1 MSDELTIQGGVDQAL
16 LTGLVDLARRVDAAK
31 KSSDELAESVKQ
43 QPGAWAR
50 AEAGFQGFLG
60 RAKDFWESSSRFGE
74 AYKNIKEPLGDI
86 TEGLVSAAEGTA
98 RLASE
103 QARLDRVQ
111 QDLGVSLRE
120 AQDYAGG
127 FARET
132 EIATAAITLQGQ
144 GLRVTQRELD
154 ALTRLGMRRAAD
166 TGKEFAEVMESVTE
180 TVLEGG
186 DELGKLAPELLAVA
200 DGSHSAGQR
209 LAAMVTAAERAG
221 PATRDARTEMERYRA
236 AIESSQRQMAAG
248 FVDGLTRLSQLT
260 SQTRDARDASDEWD
274 RSMRAVGTTFATVAS
289 AALNGVGAIAGV
301 VATAIATVPAL
312 LQGTGNAVREFTNV
326 DNLRRGVAGERAG
339 AAFRAA
345 LNNETITSL
354 TDFVEA
360 RVSALEAIASDALDD
375 RTTAAPEAPGGPTAA
390 QRARDRRLRT
400 TSNDALAGNSDS
412 DTDDGADRGKKF
424 GARDRLRAS
433 DTDLAERRR
442 SVDALLAQERE
453 RQSAEDERTTA
464 AKGARDARDAEAFG
478 RSDAG
483 RFQTRQQEIAE
494 QREQRAQEQRLER
507 MRSFTDRWRDLHT
520 EQVDITAQAMDSL
533 AGAIDA
539 GGEAIGGAWEQI
551 VTGQKDVADS
561 LQDGL
566 KSYLLTVAKRE
577 SIEGGTEIAKGLSA
591 LAGIVTAPLAP
602 GHFAAAAAH
611 FAVAAATGVAGAA
624 IPASAGSAAGRGGG
638 SSASSG
644 PRERPL
650 TSNAQNAATGGGNV
664 YNFTFGGGIIMG
676 TPRDVA
682 QGVVGLLN
690 DPSNGA
696 VINARRVQG

>member
-50 AEAGFQGFLG
+50 AEAGFQSFLG

-98 RLASE
+98 RLAAE

-326 DNLRRGVAGERAG
+326 DNLRRGVAGDRAG

-424 GARDRLRAS
+424 GARDRLRAA

-442 SVDALLAQERE
+442 SVDALLAAERE
-453 RQSAEDERTTA
+453 RQEREDERTTA

-494 QREQRAQEQRLER
+494 QREQRAQDARLER
-507 MRSFTDRWRDLHT
+507 MRDWTDRWRDLHD
-520 EQVDITAQAMDSL
+520 EQADITATTMGSISSL
-533 AGAIDA
+533 IEG
-539 GGEAIGGAWEQI
+539 GGEAIGNAWNLI
-551 VTGQKDVADS
+551 VTGQADAGEAFQKS
-561 LQDGL
+561 L
-566 KSYLLTVAKRE
+566 SEFLLGVSKRE
-577 SIEGGTEIAKGLSA
+577 AIEGGIELGKAASA
-591 LAGIVTAPLAP
+591 LAGVVTAPLAA
-602 GHFAAAAAH
+602 GHLAAATVH
-611 FAVAAATGVAGAA
+611 FGVAAATGIGGAA
-624 IPASAGSAAGRGGG
+624 IAPNVSAASNAGRAGGAA
-638 SSASSG
+638 SSA
-644 PRERPL
+644 PRDRPL
-650 TSNAQNAATGGGNV
+650 TSSTQGGGGGATTNISI
-664 YNFTFGGGIIMG
+664 TLGGGVILG
-676 TPRDVA
+676 TAPQLA
-682 QGVVGLLN
+682 QEIGGLLN
-690 DPSNGA
+690 DPRNGFTL
-696 VINARRVQG
+696 NPRRVR